1 MKFPPGYLLDTDVIS
16 ELSRKQPAEGVLRFL
31 STVSPRSVY
40 LSVLTLG
47 ELRRGIANKKTGDPA
62 AAERLANWAEQ
73 LERDFADRVL
83 CVDSRTARI
92 WGELSADRS
101 RPVVDTLL
109 VATAIAHDLAFVTR
123 NVHDVRDL
131 SLEVLNPWTKLP

>member
-1 MKFPPGYLLDTDVIS
+1 M
-16 ELSRKQPAEGVLRFL
+16 
-31 STVSPRSVY
+31 
-40 LSVLTLG
+40 
-47 ELRRGIANKKTGDPA
+47 
-62 AAERLANWAEQ
+62 
-73 LERDFADRVL
+73 ERDFADRVL
-83 CVDSRTARI
+83 SVDSRTARI

>member
-1 MKFPPGYLLDTDVIS
+1 LKFPPGYLLDTDVIS

-83 CVDSRTARI
+83 SVDSRTARI